1 MKHDISD
8 EQLNAFVD
16 GELDAAD
23 RERILAAVAADGELA
38 QRACALRLVKEQVR
52 HAYAEPPAAP
62 SRRDPARPWRMLAT
76 LLLLVG
82 AAGAGWLA
90 RDRLADA
97 PQATARKGDTAHV
110 ILHLATWDSGRAD
123 AALGDAEGLL
133 RAARDSGR
141 AIEVE
146 LVVNQ
151 GGLKLL
157 RADVSPHADRIAR
170 LRAEHANLAFIACGQ
185 TVERLRERGIEV
197 RLLPGTRVASSAL
210 DQIVTRM
217 SQGWNYVRI

>member
-52 HAYAEPPAAP
+52 HAYADSPAAR
-62 SRRDPARPWRMLAT
+62 SRHDSARPWRLLAGV
-76 LLLLVG
+76 LLLIG
-82 AAGAGWLA
+82 AAALGWMA
-90 RDRLADA
+90 RDSLITS
-97 PQATARKGDTAHV
+97 QATEARRGETAHLL
-110 ILHLATWDSGRAD
+110 LHLADWDAGRAD
-123 AALGDAEGLL
+123 AALSDAEGLL

-141 AIEVE
+141 TIEVE
-146 LVVNQ
+146 LVANR
-151 GGLKLL
+151 GGLRLL
-157 RADVSPHADRIAR
+157 RSDLSPHVQRIER
-170 LRAEHANLAFIACGQ
+170 MRAEHPNFALIACGQ
-185 TVERLRERGIEV
+185 TVERLRAGGVEV
-197 RLLPGTRVASSAL
+197 HLLPGTRIASSAL
-210 DQIVTRM
+210 DQIVSRM